1 MAFTL
6 TIGDE
11 SHTIEIVR
19 RRPHLVIRVDGRLHQ
34 VEEAGEAGGGRN
46 EIVVDGRPLAFFRA
60 HLGDEAF
67 VRVAGRTFAPR
78 YVDPRAAAEAGGA
91 GRDEIHAPMPGA
103 VVSIEKDEGE
113 PVARGETIITIESMK
128 LQTALAAPRDG
139 VVAEVLKRAG
149 ETFDKDAV
157 IVRLAPLAE
166 EA

>member
-11 SHTIEIVR
+11 SHAIEIVR
-19 RRPHLVIRVDGRLHQ
+19 RRPHLVIRVDGRLH
-34 VEEAGEAGGGRN
+34 EIETPAAADAGRH
-46 EIVVDGRPLAFFRA
+46 EIVVDGQPFAFSRA
-60 HLGDEAF
+60 HLGDETF
-67 VRVAGRTFAPR
+67 VRVAGRTCASR

-103 VVSIEKDEGE
+103 VVSVDRDEGE
-113 PVARGETIITIESMK
+113 AVAHGETIVTIESMK

-139 VVAEVLKRAG
+139 VVAAVLKRPG

-157 IVRLAPLAE
+157 IVRLVPLAE
-166 EA
+166 GA